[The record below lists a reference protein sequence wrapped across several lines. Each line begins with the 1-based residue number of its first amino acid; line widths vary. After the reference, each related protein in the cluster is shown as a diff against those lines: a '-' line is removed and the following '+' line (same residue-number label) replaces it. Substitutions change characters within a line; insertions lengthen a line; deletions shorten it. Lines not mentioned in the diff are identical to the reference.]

1 MYLHMLRIVKYFC
14 SKRYS
19 GSGSL
24 ILLTSVTMKSVL
36 QEFLCL
42 VRDLNTANFFERV
55 QRKPLHPIPHPLR
68 TYSYGVV
75 AASCT
80 TRG

>member
-14 SKRYS
+14 SKCYS

-24 ILLTSVTMKSVL
+24 ILLMSVIMKSVL

-42 VRDLNTANFFERV
+42 VRDLNTANFFELV

-68 TYSYGVV
+68 TYLYGVV

-80 TRG
+80 TCG